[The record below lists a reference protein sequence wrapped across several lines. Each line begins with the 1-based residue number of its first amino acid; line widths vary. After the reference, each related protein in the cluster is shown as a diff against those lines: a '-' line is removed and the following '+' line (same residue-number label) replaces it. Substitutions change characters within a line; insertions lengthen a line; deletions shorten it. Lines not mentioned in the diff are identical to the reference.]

1 MIKSTT
7 CVDAGRSCVRGRKYR
22 TFSKEVTLDPE
33 ICKKALEKVGDANTL
48 INIVSKRVRQLSS
61 GSRPLLTGTEN
72 MGAADIAMT
81 ELVEDKLS
89 WEEADYK
96 NLAPVYTVNLR
107 RKRRA

>member
-1 MIKSTT
+1 M
-7 CVDAGRSCVRGRKYR
+7 
-22 TFSKEVTLDPE
+22 DPE

-81 ELVEDKLS
+81 ELVQDKLS
-89 WEEADYK
+89 WDEADYN